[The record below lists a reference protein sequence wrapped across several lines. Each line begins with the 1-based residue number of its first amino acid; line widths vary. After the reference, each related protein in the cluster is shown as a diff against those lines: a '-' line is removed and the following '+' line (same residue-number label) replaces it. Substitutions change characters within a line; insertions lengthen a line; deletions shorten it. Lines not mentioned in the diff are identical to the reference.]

1 MVTEAA
7 MARDPKP
14 EGELHRR
21 RRMKNIALACAI
33 AGLMLLFY
41 VITIVRMG

>member
-1 MVTEAA
+1 MVTESV
-7 MARDPKP
+7 MVRERKP
-14 EGELHRR
+14 QNELHRR